1 MNLLEMLG
9 RKPRP
14 AVPAAATALNPATA
28 TKAAP
33 KSTAI
38 QPPAADP
45 PAPSTR
51 YSALVLVAD
60 EFLHRQLDDLFSSA
74 GKDWSWERAA
84 TVMCARQLCEQRSFS
99 IIVTEGRVA
108 GESVIGLLN
117 ELHASRPGML
127 RYIYGAPPPAEDLKQ
142 LLGLRP
148 AVINTK
154 NRKEMILAQFEREL
168 VVESWLANQQ
178 ARQLIAKFRNL
189 PSVPTIYN
197 QVIAELESPT
207 GSLDEVARLIAQD
220 LLMTAKILQVV
231 NSAIFAP
238 STPITRA
245 EEAVLLLGTQ
255 RTQALVLAVPMFT
268 KFESAACPGV
278 TPDQLWQHCM
288 EVAGFARAI
297 ALRAGHHELADA
309 AFTAGLLHDIGK
321 LLLAANLMKEYA
333 EVHRRS
339 EALGV
344 PVVQVEREQFGTTHA
359 EAAACLFGMWGLP
372 LPVLE
377 AIAHHHQPLRSEHDT
392 FTPLTAVHAAN
403 AFFYERRK
411 PDVNKLD
418 RDYAARLGLLE
429 ARNAWRLACGLPA
442 RFEEA
447 SLGDRIRMRQDA
459 RTN

>member
-14 AVPAAATALNPATA
+14 AVSGETTTVKPAASARATIPAAAAET
-28 TKAAP
+28 
-33 KSTAI
+33 
-38 QPPAADP
+38 PAAGRMS
-45 PAPSTR
+45 APQR
-51 YSALVLVAD
+51 YAALVLVAD
-60 EFLHRQLDDLFSSA
+60 EFHHRQLDDLFSSA
-74 GKDWSWERAA
+74 GGDWSWERAA
-84 TVMCARQLCEQRSFS
+84 TVLCARQLCAQRPFS
-99 IIVTEGRVA
+99 LIMTEGRVA
-108 GESVIGLLN
+108 GESVVGLLN

-127 RYIYGAPPPAEDLKQ
+127 RYFYGTPPPAGDLKQ

-154 NRKEMILAQFEREL
+154 HRKEMILAQFEREL
-168 VVESWLANQQ
+168 VVESWLANQPT
-178 ARQLIAKFRNL
+178 RQLIAKFRNL

-207 GSLDEVARLIAQD
+207 GSFGEVARLIAQD
-220 LLMTAKILQVV
+220 PLMTAKILQVV

-268 KFESAACPGV
+268 KYESATCPGV
-278 TPDQLWQHCM
+278 APDQLWQHSM
-288 EVAGFARAI
+288 EVAALARAI
-297 ALRAGHHELADA
+297 AVRAGHTDLADA

-321 LLLAANLMKEYA
+321 LLLAANLTREYA
-333 EVHRRS
+333 EVHQRA
-339 EALGV
+339 EELAA
-344 PVVQVEREQFGTTHA
+344 PVFQVERQLLGTTHA

-377 AIAHHHQPLRSEHDT
+377 AIAHHHEPLRSEHDS

-403 AFFYERRK
+403 AFFYERRQ
-411 PDVNKLD
+411 PDVSLLD
-418 RDYAARLGLLE
+418 SAYVARLGLLE
-429 ARNAWRLACGLPA
+429 ARNEWRLACGLPA

-447 SLGDRIRMRQDA
+447 SLRDKIRLRQDA

>member
-1 MNLLEMLG
+1 MNFLEMLG
-9 RKPRP
+9 RKPRSSVADDTAAGASAKP
-14 AVPAAATALNPATA
+14 VVAATI
-28 TKAAP
+28 AP
-33 KSTAI
+33 VTVLESK
-38 QPPAADP
+38 P
-45 PAPSTR
+45 TR

-60 EFLHRQLDDLFSSA
+60 DFLHRQLDDLFTSA
-74 GKDWSWERAA
+74 GEDWSWERAA
-84 TVMCARQLCEQRSFS
+84 TVVCARQLCVQKPFS
-99 IIVTEGRVA
+99 IIVTEGHVS
-108 GESVIGLLN
+108 GESAVGLLN

-127 RYIYGAPPPAEDLKQ
+127 RYFYGTPPPAGELKQ

-148 AVINTK
+148 SVINTK
-154 NRKEMILAQFEREL
+154 NRREMILAQFEREL

-178 ARQLIAKFRNL
+178 TRQLIAKFRNL

-207 GSLDEVARLIAQD
+207 GSFDEVARLIAQD
-220 LLMTAKILQVV
+220 PLMTAKILQVV

-268 KFESAACPGV
+268 KYESAACPGV
-278 TPDQLWQHCM
+278 APDKIWQHSM

-297 ALRAGHHELADA
+297 AVRAGHTELADA

-321 LLLAANLMKEYA
+321 LLLAANLTKEYA
-333 EVHRRS
+333 EVHRHC
-339 EALGV
+339 EELAA
-344 PVVQVEREQFGTTHA
+344 PVFQVERQHLGTTHA

-392 FTPLTAVHAAN
+392 FTALTAVHAAN
-403 AFFYERRK
+403 AFFYERRQ
-411 PDVNKLD
+411 PDVTLLD
-418 RDYAARLGLLE
+418 NAYVARLGLLD
-429 ARNAWRLACGLPA
+429 ARNEWRLACGLPA

-447 SLGDRIRMRQDA
+447 SLRDKIRLRQDA